1 MQEFNDSGIESKA
14 LGFIFDNSEYTK
26 RTRPGQKKI
35 RCDTVTE
42 GSTLT
47 RKDVELSL

>member
-1 MQEFNDSGIESKA
+1 MHFLQRNKHHNLEKEHD
-14 LGFIFDNSEYTK
+14 
-26 RTRPGQKKI
+26 PGQKKI